1 MMKGGYNEIIKSL
14 EESELLIKGISETIE
29 NETKEQKG
37 GVLSVIL
44 GTLAASILGNTLT
57 GIGIIRSGE
66 GTIRAGKNF

>member
-1 MMKGGYNEIIKSL
+1 MKIIKSL